1 MARTKVT
8 RAFDDGIELQHLLPS
23 SSRRISEDTAS
34 GPETETDLASESD
47 ASALPWIDLQQ
58 IISGSRQADTRH
70 ASVSH
75 DRFTERKP
83 RRKVVDALT
92 TLLRDIDR
100 HDARQSP
107 VNTKQHPTVSRKN
120 EIQSWLDSA
129 TRFTPCTR
137 SSYLDTSPS
146 RLIVPQSVRDHLQ
159 ASRHESWDDGTRKA
173 ARTVTNLGG
182 IRCCRNRSERSGC
195 KDESKSYLRCLAFVV
210 GCLRWSVRDQ

>member
-1 MARTKVT
+1 MARTKVN

-23 SSRRISEDTAS
+23 PSRRISEDTAS

-47 ASALPWIDLQQ
+47 ASALPWIDLHQ
-58 IISGSRQADTRH
+58 IISGSRQADTRRG
-70 ASVSH
+70 SVSH

-100 HDARQSP
+100 HDARQRT
-107 VNTKQHPTVSRKN
+107 VNTKQDPTVSRKN
-120 EIQSWLDSA
+120 EVQPWLDST

-159 ASRHESWDDGTRKA
+159 ASRHGSWDDETRKA
-173 ARTVTNLGG
+173 ARTVRTWVGY
-182 IRCCRNRSERSGC
+182 
-195 KDESKSYLRCLAFVV
+195 DVV
-210 GCLRWSVRDQ
+210 AIAVNEVDARTKAKATSDVWHSWWAV